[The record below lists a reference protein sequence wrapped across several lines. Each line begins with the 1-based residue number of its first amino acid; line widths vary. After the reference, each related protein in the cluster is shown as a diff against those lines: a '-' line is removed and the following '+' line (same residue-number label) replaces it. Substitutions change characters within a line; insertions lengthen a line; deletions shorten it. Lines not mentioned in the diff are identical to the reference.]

1 MTPIRILIADDHP
14 VVRAGI
20 VGMFSGHSEFQV
32 VGEAANGGEVIR
44 LAEQLHPDV
53 ILMDLRMPTLNGVEA
68 MQRILRTQPNVHI
81 LVLTTYDT
89 DQDIYTAL
97 SAGAAGYLLKD
108 APREELYQAVHL
120 AVQGKTAFG
129 MSISTRLIEQ
139 QRLPGETLSEREIT
153 VLALVAQGDTSKMI
167 GKKLHISEATVK
179 THLKH
184 IYTKLGVTDRAA
196 AVALALERNII
207 RLTNQ

>member
-1 MTPIRILIADDHP
+1 MKPIRILVADDHP

-20 VGMFSGHSEFQV
+20 VGMFSGRSEFQI
-32 VGEAANGGEVIR
+32 VGEAANGEEAVV
-44 LAEQLHPDV
+44 LADQLQPDV
-53 ILMDLRMPTLNGVEA
+53 ILMDLRMPVLVGVEA
-68 MQRILRTQPNVHI
+68 MQRILRTQTNVRI

-89 DQDIYTAL
+89 DHDIHAAL

-120 AVQGKTAFG
+120 AVQGKTALG
-129 MSISTRLIEQ
+129 MTVSTRLLEHK
-139 QRLPGETLSEREIT
+139 EALSERET
-153 VLALVAQGDTSKMI
+153 AVLSLAAQGDTSKMI

-184 IYTKLGVTDRAA
+184 IYVKLAVTDRAA

-207 RLTNQ
+207 RLSS

>member
-20 VGMFSGHSEFQV
+20 VGMFSGHNEFHV
-32 VGEAANGGEVIR
+32 VGEAANGEEVVV
-44 LAEQLHPDV
+44 LAAQLQPDV
-53 ILMDLRMPTLNGVEA
+53 ILMDLRMPALGGLEA
-68 MQRILRTQPNVHI
+68 MQRILDIQANVHI

-89 DQDIYTAL
+89 DQDIHAAL

-108 APREELYQAVHL
+108 APREELYQAVRL
-120 AVQGKTAFG
+120 AVQGKTVFG
-129 MSISTRLIEQ
+129 MTVSTRLLDQ
-139 QRLPGETLSEREIT
+139 KRVPAETLNERET
-153 VLALVAQGDTSKMI
+153 AVLALVAQGDTSKII

-184 IYTKLGVTDRAA
+184 IYAKLGVTDRAA
-196 AVALALERNII
+196 AVALALERKII
-207 RLTNQ
+207 RLSN